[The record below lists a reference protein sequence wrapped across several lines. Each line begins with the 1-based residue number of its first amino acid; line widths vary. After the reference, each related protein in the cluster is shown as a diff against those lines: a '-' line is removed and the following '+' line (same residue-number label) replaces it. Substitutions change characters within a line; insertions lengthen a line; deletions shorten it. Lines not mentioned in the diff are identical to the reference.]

1 MSRLLD
7 HVLVGLVLLVSA
19 AYAVAALGPRSV
31 RRRVLAAL
39 SRAMAR
45 LPPSLGLRRTAEWLA
60 VRSAGKAQGACGGC
74 DSCGPEQTPTQT
86 SPDTEVGV
94 PLANIGRRRI

>member
-7 HVLVGLVLLVSA
+7 HLLVGLVLIVSA

-39 SRAMAR
+39 SRVMAR
-45 LPPSLGLRRTAEWLA
+45 LPAWLGLRRAAEWFA

-74 DSCGPEQTPTQT
+74 DSCGPEHAPTQN
-86 SPDTEVGV
+86 SPDTEVVV
-94 PLANIGRRRI
+94 PVSNIGRRRI